1 MKLSSEFKE
10 MAKLLA
16 SITSV
21 EEMENLLVGLLTPKE
36 RQELPKRIQIV
47 RMLKKGVLQHTI
59 AKKLG
64 VGVATVT
71 RGAKEIQQGTFRSI
85 S

>member
-1 MKLSSEFKE
+1 MKLSPGFKE

-21 EEMENLLVGLLTPKE
+21 QEMENLLVGLLTPKE
-36 RQELPKRIQIV
+36 REELPKRIQII
-47 RMLKKGVLQHTI
+47 RMLKKGIPQHDI
-59 AKKLG
+59 AQKLG

-71 RGAKEIQQGTFRSI
+71 RGAKEIQQGTFQSI

>member
-1 MKLSSEFKE
+1 MNISTEFKE
-10 MAKLLA
+10 MARLLA

-21 EEMENLLVGLLTPKE
+21 EEMENLLLGLLTPKE
-36 RQELPKRIQIV
+36 REELPKRIQIV
-47 RMLKKGVLQHTI
+47 RMLKKGVSQHNI

-71 RGAKEIQQGTFRSI
+71 RGAKEIQQGTFQSI